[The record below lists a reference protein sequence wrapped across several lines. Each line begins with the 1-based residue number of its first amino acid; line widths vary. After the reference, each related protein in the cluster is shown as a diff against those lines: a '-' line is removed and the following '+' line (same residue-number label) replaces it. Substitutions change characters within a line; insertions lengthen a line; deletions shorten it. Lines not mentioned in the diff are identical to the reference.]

1 MPQRP
6 ILLHGHL
13 RSLTRILYN
22 SDGDLLFSASKDN
35 KPCVWYSANGERLGT
50 FNGHNGAVWDLAVT
64 KDSRYLLSG
73 SADNTCKMWEVE
85 TGRCVYTWETKTAV
99 RCVDFALGDEKALF
113 VTDATMGQK
122 STIHIVP
129 IEADPE
135 DQTSDILRSIVILGP
150 KVTVAV
156 WGNLN
161 RTIIT
166 GHEDGTVTEWNADTG
181 DKIQAVKN
189 HDKDITDIQ
198 FSADKSHFMTSSK
211 DHAAYLTDS
220 KTLKV
225 MKRFVTERPVNSAIL
240 SPIRPH
246 VVLGGGQ
253 DAMSVTTT
261 SLKGNKFESR
271 FYHAVFEDEI
281 GRIKG
286 HFGPINTLAFHPN
299 GHSFSSGGE
308 DGFIR
313 IHHLDEDYFEFKYDE
328 ENLEELPQIALTRS
342 PSKSAPP
349 QFDSEENAEPIQLH
363 LNGTT
368 LSYENREWATED
380 AGVSSAVVKELME
393 KNNALEAENQ
403 LLKFKLGVML
413 DMMATTKLDALTLQQ
428 KLNAQTP
435 QR

>member
-1 MPQRP
+1 MRP

-13 RSLTRILYN
+13 RSLTRIRYN
-22 SDGDLLFSASKDN
+22 ADGDLLFSASKDN

-50 FNGHNGAVWDLAVT
+50 FNGHNGTVWDLAIT
-64 KDSRYLLSG
+64 RDSRYLLTG
-73 SADNTCKMWEVE
+73 SADNTCKLWEVE
-85 TGRCVYTWETKTAV
+85 TGKCVYTWETRTAV
-99 RCVDFALGDEKALF
+99 RAVAFALGDEKALF
-113 VTDATMGQK
+113 VTDATMGQQ

-135 DQTSDILRSIVILGP
+135 DQTSDILRTIVITGP
-150 KVTVAV
+150 KATVAV

-166 GHEDGTVTEWNADTG
+166 GHEDGTITEWNADTG
-181 DKIQAVKN
+181 AKIKAVKN
-189 HDKDITDIQ
+189 HAKDVTDIQ
-198 FSADKSHFMTSSK
+198 FSNDKSHFMSSSK
-211 DHAAYLTDS
+211 DHTAYLTDA
-220 KTLKV
+220 KTLKI

-253 DAMSVTTT
+253 DAMAVTTT

-299 GHSFSSGGE
+299 GRSFSSGGE

-313 IHHLDEDYFEFKYDE
+313 IHHLDDDYFDFKYDE
-328 ENLEELPQIALTRS
+328 ENFDDLP
-342 PSKSAPP
+342 
-349 QFDSEENAEPIQLH
+349 
-363 LNGTT
+363 
-368 LSYENREWATED
+368 
-380 AGVSSAVVKELME
+380 VV
-393 KNNALEAENQ
+393 
-403 LLKFKLGVML
+403 
-413 DMMATTKLDALTLQQ
+413 
-428 KLNAQTP
+428 
-435 QR
+435 